1 MDYDDGGKAEKR
13 DAILEE
19 MIRRVSA
26 IPGVEVAGVSDNLPL
41 ERNRGWGGPRAK
53 GKTYKDNE
61 VPGAFVY
68 IVSPGYVKA
77 MGMRLRGRDFGW
89 QDDMKG
95 ESTVILNE
103 KAANFVAPGEDA
115 VGKIVPD

>member
-1 MDYDDGGKAEKR
+1 MKR
-13 DAILEE
+13 NAIFEE

-26 IPGVEVAGVSDNLPL
+26 IPGVEAAGISDNLPL

-53 GKTYKDNE
+53 GKAYRNGE

-68 IVSPGYVKA
+68 IVSPGYVTA

-95 ESTVILNE
+95 REHGDPE
-103 KAANFVAPGEDA
+103 
-115 VGKIVPD
+115 